1 MTKPSSQ
8 PKVYD
13 FQTKIGIGTEKKL
26 FVYFFGINTPGEYDV
41 VGFYVQMDN
50 VLAMEKFKTLQKK
63 HLTIYKD
70 YSEVARKLFMLVIC
84 KNKTGLV
91 FERKSETFLQ
101 LEQTN
106 KEHKNKEQRT

>member
-1 MTKPSSQ
+1 M
-8 PKVYD
+8 
-13 FQTKIGIGTEKKL
+13 KKNL

-50 VLAMEKFKTLQKK
+50 VLAMEKFKTLEKK
-63 HLTIYKD
+63 HFTIYKD
-70 YSEVARKLFMLVIC
+70 YSEVATKLFILVIC
-84 KNKTGLV
+84 KKNGL
-91 FERKSETFLQ
+91 FSERKFETFLQ

>member
-13 FQTKIGIGTEKKL
+13 FQTKIGVGTEKKL

-50 VLAMEKFKTLQKK
+50 VLAMEKFKTLKEAFYNLQG
-63 HLTIYKD
+63 
-70 YSEVARKLFMLVIC
+70 LFR
-84 KNKTGLV
+84 G
-91 FERKSETFLQ
+91 S
-101 LEQTN
+101 
-106 KEHKNKEQRT
+106 

>member
-1 MTKPSSQ
+1 MIFR
-8 PKVYD
+8 PKSALAL
-13 FQTKIGIGTEKKL
+13 KKKL